1 MPSRIRVWMIIDCLG
16 QIGGGMELQAI
27 TLASTLR
34 TMGIDVEY
42 LADRADFS
50 HLPVSEKS
58 FIHEISN
65 LPPWI
70 PGRIAAIFSLSQNI
84 WFLSRNRRDIDLIHA
99 HSLTNGFVAGVV
111 SKILKKP
118 AIVKVGSVGPNGDIA
133 KRQRTWLSGFR
144 KKVLNNLD
152 RIIAITPEIYEE
164 LVSAGYNKKII
175 QIIPNGVN
183 TNYSQ
188 LIPVINSYVDDYE
201 NQSIYTAI
209 CVARFVPVKRLSLLI
224 DAWRIIKDQLP
235 NSKLILIGDG
245 PLRIDIEKQIS
256 RLSLTDSIE
265 LVRNVDQ
272 QKVIQYLRQAK
283 LFILP
288 SESEGLSNAMLESLF
303 CGVPVVTTETEGT
316 KYLIKE
322 GQTGVLI
329 REPYDAQDL
338 GNCVIRLFL
347 DQNRLLKMGEEAHR
361 DIEARFSI
369 NQVAKSYLDLYHEL
383 LRR

>member
-1 MPSRIRVWMIIDCLG
+1 MTSRIRVWMIIDCLG
-16 QIGGGMELQAI
+16 HRSGGMELQAV
-27 TLASTLR
+27 TLARTLR
-34 TMGIDVEY
+34 TMGVHVEY

-65 LPPWI
+65 LPSWI
-70 PGRIAAIFSLSQNI
+70 PGRFAALISLYQNI
-84 WFLSRNRRDIDLIHA
+84 WFLSRNRHHIDLIHA

-118 AIVKVGSVGPNGDIA
+118 AIVKVGSAGPNGDIA

-144 KKVLNNLD
+144 KKILNNLD

-164 LVSAGYNKKII
+164 LVSAGYNEKII

-183 TNYSQ
+183 TNYYHP
-188 LIPVINSYVDDYE
+188 IPNTNSYVDDYE

-209 CVARFVPVKRLSLLI
+209 CVARFVPVKRLKLLI

-245 PLRIDIEKQIS
+245 PLRIDIEKQIT

-265 LVRNVDQ
+265 LAGNVDQ
-272 QKVIQYLRQAK
+272 QKVIQYLHQAK

-369 NQVAKSYLDLYHEL
+369 NHVAKSYLDLYHEL